1 VVFDDFHAYWIGLF
15 VLLAIIVLEWLFGE
29 LVVCCHP
36 RLRPVFE
43 MLSTLRTE
51 VTVDALNSELVL
63 PTEDPSAFSRCP
75 APIEGLATDRA
86 VHASVPHCR

>member
-1 VVFDDFHAYWIGLF
+1 VAFDDFHAYWIGLF

-51 VTVDALNSELVL
+51 VTVGVVGRELVL
-63 PTEDPSAFSRCP
+63 RQRIHRTSMDDPLCSK
-75 APIEGLATDRA
+75 D
-86 VHASVPHCR
+86 